1 MDPAAPGKKPLRLT
15 IFNQTYT
22 LLVSGDTADLEE
34 AANTVDELMTSLAR
48 SRNLDTTKAAVFAC
62 LHLADRMRAMEREL
76 EQWKQRV
83 DEKSK
88 RISSL
93 LDSVI
98 E

>member
-1 MDPAAPGKKPLRLT
+1 MDPAAPVKKPLRLT
-15 IFNQTYT
+15 IFNQQFT

-34 AANTVDELMTSLAR
+34 AAHTVDELMTSLSR

-62 LHLADRMRAMEREL
+62 LHLADRIRTMEREL
-76 EQWKQRV
+76 EEWKQRV
-83 DEKSK
+83 DAKSR

-93 LDSVI
+93 LDQVI